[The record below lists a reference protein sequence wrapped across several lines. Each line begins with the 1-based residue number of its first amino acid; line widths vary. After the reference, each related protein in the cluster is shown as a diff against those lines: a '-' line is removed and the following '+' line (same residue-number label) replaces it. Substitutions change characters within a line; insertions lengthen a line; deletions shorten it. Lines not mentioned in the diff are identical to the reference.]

1 MIFTVSTVKDTLAN
15 VRAYV
20 ERNLAGGAD
29 HLLLFLDAPDPEVE
43 AFLADQP
50 HVTHVVTDAAYWTPD
65 RPESLNARQVTNA
78 NLAMALLAGFEWA
91 EWVFHIDA
99 DESLQ
104 IDPER
109 MAQEVPAGRN
119 VVRIAPLE
127 AVSQMRWDGE
137 VSHFKPMLPR
147 ERIDE
152 LVAAGVIE
160 APDAD
165 EPDNATWFRGHV
177 QGKIGVRPDLDT
189 RMQLHRA
196 VRQGDE
202 TVQQAFGRPW
212 LTHRHYESHDGEEF
226 VRKWLAHLSAG
237 QVRFRPRR
245 GRLQEQIRAVVDDTS
260 LDEAGRREA
269 LTAIYRREIED
280 DLPRLLEL
288 GVLVEPTVGS
298 HQPAAFPDGGR
309 EQLERLLGLLRT
321 ADKRAFNPQ
330 LAEPWPVD
338 EFGRLRAG
346 LADDDPLAP
355 VLDRAIE
362 RAHASAQARG
372 VVRPASRAGAGK
384 PGRLSRLL
392 GRR

>member
-15 VRAYV
+15 VQAYV

-29 HLLLFLDAPDPEVE
+29 HLLVFLDGPDAEVQTFLDAH
-43 AFLADQP
+43 P
-50 HVTHVVTDAAYWTPD
+50 HATGVLTDASYWTPD

-78 NLAMALLAGFEWA
+78 NLALAALAGFEWA
-91 EWVFHIDA
+91 DWLFHIDA

-109 MAQEVPAGRN
+109 MAREVPPERN

-137 VSHFKPMLPR
+137 VSHFKPMLPK
-147 ERIDE
+147 EKIAE
-152 LVAAGVIE
+152 LVEAGVIE
-160 APDAD
+160 APDDD
-165 EPDNATWFRGHV
+165 EPPNATWFRGHV

-196 VRQGDE
+196 VWQGDE
-202 TVQQAFGRPW
+202 TVQPAFGRPW
-212 LTHRHYESHDGEEF
+212 LSHRHYESHDGEEF

-237 QVRFRPRR
+237 QVRFRKRR
-245 GRLQEQIRAVVDDTS
+245 GRLQEEIRAVVEDGS
-260 LDEAGRREA
+260 LDEAGQRAA

-288 GVLVEPTVGS
+288 GLLVEPEPGT
-298 HQPAAFPDGGR
+298 HRPRDFPSGGR
-309 EQLERLLGLLRT
+309 EQLDRMLGLLRT

-330 LAEPWPVD
+330 LADPWPVD
-338 EFGRLRAG
+338 EFERIRADLG
-346 LADDDPLAP
+346 EDDPLAG
-355 VLDRAIE
+355 VVDRAIG
-362 RAHASAQARG
+362 RALASAEARG
-372 VVRPASRAGAGK
+372 AGRKRK
-384 PGRLSRLL
+384 PPGGGLTRLF
-392 GRR
+392 RRR